1 MRNIVN
7 ISLPA
12 ETAKMV
18 KREVKKGKYASVS
31 EFFRSLLRDYEEE
44 SEILDELEE
53 IDREFKSGKGKV
65 LRSLK
70 DLE

>member
-12 ETAKMV
+12 SMLRLLNDGV
-18 KREVKKGKYASVS
+18 KSGQYATKS
-31 EFFRSLLRDYEEE
+31 EFFRSLLRLWAEGK
-44 SEILDELEE
+44 LKNELEE
-53 IDREFKSGKGKV
+53 SRAEISEGKGKV

-70 DLE
+70 DLR